1 MTTDSIVIIG
11 GGHAGANLVAL
22 LRQEGFTGDV
32 VLLGDESHQPY
43 HRPPLSK
50 KFMSSGVRQDL
61 RPDDFYD
68 EMKIDLRLDTVVTEI
83 APERREVI
91 TESGERIGYGSL
103 VIATGSRPRAL
114 PLPGADADGALTLRT
129 LDDARALQAAVERG
143 GRLVI
148 IGGGY
153 IGLEVAA
160 EMRKHGLPVTVLE
173 REDRVLARVAG
184 REFSEA
190 LTAHHRQLGTQILT
204 GVDVTRILVGDDIGG
219 GDHVGG
225 GDRVSG
231 VELSDGQQIPCDA
244 ILIGIG
250 AIPNDELAVACG
262 IACDG
267 GIIVDDDGRTSLP
280 DVYAIGDVT
289 RRPVGGDTM
298 RFESIPSALEQ
309 AKHVAAQLC
318 RSDKPGAEV
327 PWFWSD
333 QFDLKLKIAGLVH
346 HGVTA
351 VVRGDPGAGKFG
363 IFHLDRANRVVAVE
377 TANAPALFM
386 AGKRFIASG
395 AEMDPARL
403 GDADADIRSCAVS
416 V

>member
-11 GGHAGANLVAL
+11 AGHAGANLVAL

-32 VLLGDESHQPY
+32 VLVGDESHQPY

-61 RPDDFYD
+61 RADDFYD
-68 EMKIDLRLDTVVTEI
+68 EMKIDLRLATVVTEI
-83 APERREVI
+83 VPGRKEVI

-114 PLPGADADGALTLRT
+114 ALPGADAHGVMTLRT
-129 LDDARALQAAVERG
+129 LDDARALRAAVERG

-160 EMRKHGLPVTVLE
+160 EVGKHGLPVTILE

-190 LTAHHRQLGTQILT
+190 LTAHHRQLGTQVLT
-204 GVDVTRILVGDDIGG
+204 GVDVTRVVVDGET
-219 GDHVGG
+219 VT
-225 GDRVSG
+225 G
-231 VELSDGQQIPCDA
+231 VELADGQQISCDA
-244 ILIGIG
+244 VLIGVG
-250 AIPNDELAVACG
+250 AIPNDELAIACG

-267 GIIVDDDGRTSLP
+267 GIIVDDDGRTGVP
-280 DVYAIGDVT
+280 DIFAIGDVT
-289 RRPVGGDTM
+289 RRPVGGETM

-309 AKHVAAQLC
+309 AKHVAAHLC
-318 RSDKPGAEV
+318 LSDRPGAEV

-346 HGVTA
+346 HGVTT
-351 VVRGDPGAGKFG
+351 VVRGEPGAGKFG

-395 AEMDPARL
+395 VEIDAARL
-403 GDADADIRSCAVS
+403 GDADTDIRSCVVGA
-416 V
+416 